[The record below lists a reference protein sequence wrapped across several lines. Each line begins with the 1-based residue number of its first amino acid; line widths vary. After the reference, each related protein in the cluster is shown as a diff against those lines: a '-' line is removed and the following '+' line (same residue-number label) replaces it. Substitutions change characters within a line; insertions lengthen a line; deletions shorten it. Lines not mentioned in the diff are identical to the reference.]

1 MTATIDDPSF
11 FFFQNL
17 ASFLFQIQKKKKRR
31 RRKRRKNGMYIVFVT
46 VIKSSRDFN
55 MYNLSVE
62 ICKSL

>member
-11 FFFQNL
+11 FFFLKPCLVFVSN
-17 ASFLFQIQKKKKRR
+17 IKKKEEEEKGE
-31 RRKRRKNGMYIVFVT
+31 KNGMYIVFVT

>member
-11 FFFQNL
+11 FFFSKPCLVFVSN
-17 ASFLFQIQKKKKRR
+17 IKKKEEEEKGE
-31 RRKRRKNGMYIVFVT
+31 KNGMYIVFVT

>member
-11 FFFQNL
+11 FFFSKPCLVFVSNT
-17 ASFLFQIQKKKKRR
+17 KKKEEKGE
-31 RRKRRKNGMYIVFVT
+31 KNGMYIVFVT